1 MQRKIMSK
9 KRISHLQSGPLSI
22 EDRIEAGK
30 ALRVQFPRAMHGEYK
45 PAKDRIDPVS
55 VLEEQAKIRLPFLV
69 PIRYERML
77 ASPFAFLRGG
87 AAIMAYDLSTN
98 GETTG
103 ITVQTCG
110 DVHVANF
117 GLYASAERNLVFGIN
132 DFDET
137 IPGPWEWDL
146 KRLATSIVTSCKLLG
161 GDKKLCSQSVTAAVK
176 SYCRRMKAYAHM
188 GQLELW
194 YSRIEESDILKRL
207 PDSLI
212 KDAKK
217 IAGKARSQTQIQVL
231 ANLTDIVDDQH
242 RIRVNPPFIIR
253 ETETMSSRPIE
264 EAIAIFLDAYIT
276 SLADDRKEVFK
287 HYKILDVV
295 RKVVGVGSVGTR
307 CWIVFLQGNS
317 DHDPLFLQIKEA
329 QRSVL
334 EPYLAKSVYI
344 NQGERVVAGQRLIQ
358 GSPDIFLGW
367 FEADGIDFYVRQLR
381 DMKGGFDFEHNKMK
395 MKRYP
400 LFTELRGWALALAHA
415 RSGDAAM
422 LSGYIGNGKELSN
435 AMVRFAFEYDKQT
448 ESDYK
453 ALVAA
458 AKSGRIEVAKTAE

>member
-1 MQRKIMSK
+1 MSK
-9 KRISHLQSGPLSI
+9 QRISHLQSGPLSI

-161 GDKKLCSQSVTAAVK
+161 GDKKLCRQSVTAAVK

-242 RIRVNPPFIIR
+242 RIRVN
-253 ETETMSSRPIE
+253 
-264 EAIAIFLDAYIT
+264 
-276 SLADDRKEVFK
+276 
-287 HYKILDVV
+287 
-295 RKVVGVGSVGTR
+295 
-307 CWIVFLQGNS
+307 
-317 DHDPLFLQIKEA
+317 
-329 QRSVL
+329 
-334 EPYLAKSVYI
+334 
-344 NQGERVVAGQRLIQ
+344 
-358 GSPDIFLGW
+358 
-367 FEADGIDFYVRQLR
+367 
-381 DMKGGFDFEHNKMK
+381 
-395 MKRYP
+395 
-400 LFTELRGWALALAHA
+400 
-415 RSGDAAM
+415 
-422 LSGYIGNGKELSN
+422 
-435 AMVRFAFEYDKQT
+435 
-448 ESDYK
+448 
-453 ALVAA
+453 
-458 AKSGRIEVAKTAE
+458 

>member
-1 MQRKIMSK
+1 MSK

-45 PAKDRIDPVS
+45 PAPDRPDPVS
-55 VLEEQAKIRLPFLV
+55 VLEEQAKTRLPLLV

-87 AAIMAYDLSTN
+87 ATIMANDLAAN
-98 GETTG
+98 GNTTG

-110 DVHVANF
+110 DLHVANF

-161 GDKKLCSQSVTAAVK
+161 GDKKLSRQSVTAAVK

-194 YSRIEESDILKRL
+194 YSRIEDGDIIKTL

-231 ANLTDIVDDQH
+231 ANLTDIVDDKH
-242 RIRVNPPFIIR
+242 RIRENAPFIIR
-253 ETETMSSRPIE
+253 ETETMSGRPIN
-264 EAIAIFLDAYIT
+264 EAIAIFLDAYIK

-287 HYKILDVV
+287 HYKILDAV

-307 CWIVFLQGNS
+307 CWLVYLQGKS
-317 DHDPLFLQIKEA
+317 DKDPLFLQIKEA

-334 EPYLAKSVYI
+334 EPYLGKSVYI

-367 FEADGIDFYVRQLR
+367 LEADGIDFYVRQLR

-400 LFTELRGWALALAHA
+400 LYTELCGWALALAHA

-422 LSGYIGNGKELSN
+422 LSGYIGNGKELGE

-448 ESDYK
+448 ENDYQK
-453 ALVAA
+453 LVAA
-458 AKSGRIEVAKTAE
+458 AKSGRIEVAKTTK